1 MDIQTL
7 IVLKRCNMQEVAALV
22 VVHVLVAVHV
32 LVHVPQQQ
40 SNKSKVKLG
49 LYRSSFSKFKGE
61 YMESLMTIKDL
72 KVDINNRKF

>member
-1 MDIQTL
+1 
-7 IVLKRCNMQEVAALV
+7 MQEVAALV

-49 LYRSSFSKFKGE
+49 LYRSSFSKF
-61 YMESLMTIKDL
+61 
-72 KVDINNRKF
+72 

>member
-49 LYRSSFSKFKGE
+49 LYRSSFSKF
-61 YMESLMTIKDL
+61 
-72 KVDINNRKF
+72 

>member
-7 IVLKRCNMQEVAALV
+7 IVLKRCNMQEDVVLV

-40 SNKSKVKLG
+40 RNKSKSRLG
-49 LYRSSFSKFKGE
+49 LYRSSFSK
-61 YMESLMTIKDL
+61 S
-72 KVDINNRKF
+72 